1 MFLFPLNLF
10 SASKQKIP
18 GLDENMY
25 HMVVLTIKAINSD
38 CNLFHKSNNTG
49 NRIRTLKNPKRTD
62 SNIEQQYSQR
72 DKIET
77 KTQYLIN
84 PSSFLGH
91 LFTDRLCR

>member
-49 NRIRTLKNPKRTD
+49 NRIRTLQNPKRTD

-72 DKIET
+72 ET
-77 KTQYLIN
+77 K
-84 PSSFLGH
+84 
-91 LFTDRLCR
+91 